1 MDKGGDFLITFLSSI
16 ISIFFALPFL
26 GFLLVFIITKL
37 VTNNNRKSVHRALDY
52 TTILFVI
59 SVHFLIETIWG
70 KSLFW
75 LIILI
80 MILIAMIF
88 VFVHWKVKEEIVLR
102 KVLKGFWRFN
112 FILFLLAYITLTL
125 YGLLHRA
132 ILFTFSN

>member
-1 MDKGGDFLITFLSSI
+1 MAFLSSI

-37 VTNNNRKSVHRALDY
+37 VTNNNRKSVHKALDY

-125 YGLLHRA
+125 FGLLHRA
-132 ILFTFSN
+132 IIFTFSN

>member
-1 MDKGGDFLITFLSSI
+1 MAFLSSI

-37 VTNNNRKSVHRALDY
+37 VTNNNRKSVHKALDY

-88 VFVHWKVKEEIVLR
+88 VFVNWKVKEEIVLR

-125 YGLLHRA
+125 FGLLHRA
-132 ILFTFSN
+132 IIFTFSN